1 MEAALKLDLTPECE
15 EVGQQALTI
24 PEQARAIK
32 ITDVATYTGAGD
44 LWKSIKALR
53 SKVAETFNPLIDNA
67 HRLHKSILA
76 KKQAVDGPLEEAEK
90 TVKRA
95 MEAFDREQERL
106 RREAEEKLREQAR
119 KEEEER
125 RLQEAIILES
135 EGQTAIAEAVME
147 APVYVAPVVIPKTT
161 PKMAGGPVFRE
172 VWDFEIIDE
181 KAIPREYMVPDL
193 VKIRKVVTALKN
205 QSNIAGVRAYS
216 KRV

>member
-1 MEAALKLDLTPECE
+1 MGEPALQLVETN
-15 EVGQQALTI
+15 EVEIKAVSVVDQAK
-24 PEQARAIK
+24 AVK
-32 ITDVATYTGAGD
+32 IIDAESYTSAGV
-44 LWKSIKALR
+44 LWKSIGDMIKEVRDTFDPICEAAHKA
-53 SKVAETFNPLIDNA
+53 
-67 HRLHKSILA
+67 HKAATA
-76 KKQAVDGPLEEAEK
+76 KRALYLDPLESAYKKVKQLMSDYDLEQDRIRRAAE
-90 TVKRA
+90 
-95 MEAFDREQERL
+95 ERL
-106 RREAEEKLREQAR
+106 REIAR
-119 KEEEER
+119 REEEER

>member
-1 MEAALKLDLTPECE
+1 MGEAALQLVETN
-15 EVGQQALTI
+15 EVEVKALSIVDQAK
-24 PEQARAIK
+24 AVK
-32 ITDVATYTGAGD
+32 VVDVESYEYAGE
-44 LWKSIKALR
+44 LWKGIGDMIKEVKA
-53 SKVAETFNPLIDNA
+53 TFDPICDAANKA
-67 HRLHKSILA
+67 HKAATA
-76 KKQAVDGPLEEAEK
+76 KRAAYLDPLESVFK
-90 TVKRA
+90 SVKKL
-95 MEAFDREQERL
+95 MSDYDLEQERV